1 MVGELRYVCVE
12 TNDLAG
18 ARAHFTGK
26 LGLRVT
32 EEGDGWFVLDGGGL
46 PIVVWE
52 GPNPGTLM
60 GFVAPDLEAAH
71 ARLKEA
77 GAQVGEIEPNPGGRH
92 FYVTGPDGTQ
102 AIVFDN

>member
-12 TNDLAG
+12 TTDLAG
-18 ARAHFTGK
+18 ARAHYTGT

-46 PIVVWE
+46 SIVVWE

-60 GFVAPDLEAAH
+60 GLGSAWPSQTVL
-71 ARLKEA
+71 
-77 GAQVGEIEPNPGGRH
+77 
-92 FYVTGPDGTQ
+92 
-102 AIVFDN
+102 